1 MGPFVWIVNDKRTVQ
16 KLRRDD
22 SRLTWDWPH
31 TPKGMVRMSNR
42 SQWSYV
48 CYGLTETEAIA
59 SFNRHDLDNIAR
71 LEAEIA
77 SLRKNLL
84 VRT

>member
-1 MGPFVWIVNDKRTVQ
+1 MSDEKMDRLRDK
-16 KLRRDD
+16 LA
-22 SRLTWDWPH
+22 
-31 TPKGMVRMSNR
+31 
-42 SQWSYV
+42 
-48 CYGLTETEAIA
+48 LTETEAIA